1 MCDKPHKST
10 QDPSEEDGG
19 AWRATDDG
27 TAAARALL
35 PSDDASGG
43 FLRVRSRAAYHGSS
57 RG

>member
-1 MCDKPHKST
+1 MRDKPHKST

-27 TAAARALL
+27 TVDARALL
-35 PSDDASGG
+35 PPDDASGG

>member
-1 MCDKPHKST
+1 MRDKPHKST

-27 TAAARALL
+27 TMAALL
-35 PSDDASGG
+35 PPDDASGR
-43 FLRVRSRAAYHGSS
+43 FLHVRSRAAYHGSS